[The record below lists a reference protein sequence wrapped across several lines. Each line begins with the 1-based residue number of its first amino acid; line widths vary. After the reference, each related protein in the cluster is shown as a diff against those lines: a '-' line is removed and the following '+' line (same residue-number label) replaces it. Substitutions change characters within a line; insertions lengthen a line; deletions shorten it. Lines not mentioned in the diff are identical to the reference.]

1 MFTERGYSKNLTPYY
16 KRRRCFG
23 MNPMASIER
32 IKLNSREVLK
42 DADYINMHHNMNK
55 AAKTEQTKTS
65 YYRISHL
72 HAMV

>member
-1 MFTERGYSKNLTPYY
+1 
-16 KRRRCFG
+16 

-55 AAKTEQTKTS
+55 AAKTEQKKLHITG
-65 YYRISHL
+65 YRIYML
-72 HAMV
+72 WYK